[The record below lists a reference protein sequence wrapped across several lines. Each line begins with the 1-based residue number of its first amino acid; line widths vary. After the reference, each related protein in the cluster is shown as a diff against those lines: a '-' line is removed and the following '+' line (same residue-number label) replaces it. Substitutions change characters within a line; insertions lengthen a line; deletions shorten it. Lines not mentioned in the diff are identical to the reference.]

1 MPQVV
6 DADPRDAGVRAEPVE
21 VVEDRLGPQ
30 RGTVELA
37 EHEIARYPEF
47 CLLAGLALEGMRAL
61 QPRVLILDDALSSVD
76 TMTEERI
83 LTALQDVMKGRTTIL
98 ISHRVSTVR
107 HADRIYV
114 IEYGKVAEEGSH
126 SELIGQ
132 GGYYADLYQ
141 KQLLEEELEAI

>member
-1 MPQVV
+1 
-6 DADPRDAGVRAEPVE
+6 
-21 VVEDRLGPQ
+21 
-30 RGTVELA
+30 
-37 EHEIARYPEF
+37 
-47 CLLAGLALEGMRAL
+47 
-61 QPRVLILDDALSSVD
+61 
-76 TMTEERI
+76 MTEERI

-114 IEYGKVAEEGSH
+114 IEYGKLAEEGTH
-126 SELIGQ
+126 AQLIGR